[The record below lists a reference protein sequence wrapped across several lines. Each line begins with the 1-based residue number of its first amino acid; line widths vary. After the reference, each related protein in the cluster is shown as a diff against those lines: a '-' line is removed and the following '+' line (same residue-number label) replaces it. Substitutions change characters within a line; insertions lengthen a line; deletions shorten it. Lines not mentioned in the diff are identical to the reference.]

1 MSQSN
6 RYPKDARGE
15 FTIPPF
21 SKLREVDS
29 AAPSFERPI
38 LARLRPRLDLAQQH
52 IAMVAGSA
60 NADVVIQAWPDGD
73 QAFKKDPR
81 NRRLYRIMRATA
93 DVLWPQIVALQ
104 KQGAGIGLVLAHSIG
119 RGRKREM
126 MLHPRGVMA
135 DIDQELPAF
144 LLAPSFILQTSPGR
158 HQATW
163 IVPDLEWETYDGV
176 EARLV
181 ADYGADSEATTWN
194 QAPRLAGTFNL
205 KRPNEAHLTDFLPDS
220 ITRPVTAAELVTA
233 YPPIAA
239 EARPMPEPP
248 ARWLTNRSLLV
259 AILWRIDHHLQA
271 YGAFSVPGVPGSY
284 TVENGSDA
292 GKVLLVSAIHHES
305 GGCLEGLRLAH
316 AMIGGGEFEGKTF
329 FGDPDGYS
337 KARVDS
343 HWHSLG
349 RRRVRPVTMRTLTR
363 ANRFLDGQLGDG
375 AQRSRRGD
383 SEVGMAAWRTV
394 QTHGELVVRR
404 GIHAAVIEHRAV
416 ELDAGVSRHAHQL
429 LEIIRVNIN
438 PSTGTCTL
446 PPQALLAKDLRV
458 SERTIKRA
466 LKELVDANLMVR
478 TAGRTADC
486 YGVAGVVVALTLPFE
501 APPPGPNV
509 VPLARRSSPPQGSHV
524 APMSRRLPPPI
535 LDRLALLERDAGD
548 GPEIKVLARLD
559 GDLCAY
565 IEETAVIGIYKR
577 AMQLMRRRAD
587 DIFMMEPLKVAREFY
602 RWIKVAA
609 GEYGDRCA
617 EQARSERD
625 LKSTRYT
632 FGVALGVSG
641 AYEIWK
647 ERRERTRA
655 RREKAAKEREKAAEE
670 KLEANPYFR
679 AKQGLGA

>member
-1 MSQSN
+1 MPQSN
-6 RYPKDARGE
+6 KYPKDARGE
-15 FTIPPF
+15 FTIPSF
-21 SKLREVDS
+21 SKLHEADP

-38 LARLRPRLDLAQQH
+38 LARLRPRLDLAQQQT
-52 IAMVAGSA
+52 AMVAGSPD
-60 NADVVIQAWPDGD
+60 ADVVVQAWPDGD

-81 NRRLYRIMRATA
+81 NRRRYRIMRGTVDA
-93 DVLWPQIVALQ
+93 LWPQIVALQ

-135 DIDQELPAF
+135 DLDQELPAF
-144 LLAPSFILQTSPGR
+144 LMAPSFILQTSPGR

-163 IVPDLEWETYDGV
+163 FVPDLDWETYDGV

-181 ADYGADSEATTWN
+181 ADYGADPEATAWN

-205 KRPNEAHLTDFLPDS
+205 KRPGEAHLIDFLPDS
-220 ITRPVTAAELVTA
+220 ITRPVTAAELVAA

-239 EARPMPEPP
+239 EARPMPEPS
-248 ARWLTNRSLLV
+248 ARWLTNRALLV

-271 YGAFSVPGVPGSY
+271 YGAFSVPGAPGSY
-284 TVENGSDA
+284 TVDNGSDA

-305 GGCLEGLRLAH
+305 GGCVDGLRLAH
-316 AMIGGGEFEGKTF
+316 AIIGGGEFEGKTF

-343 HWHSLG
+343 LWHSLG
-349 RRRVRPVTMRTLTR
+349 RRRVRPVTMRTLKR
-363 ANRFLDGQLGDG
+363 ANRFLDGRLGDG
-375 AQRSRRGD
+375 TQRSRRGD

-394 QTHGELVVRR
+394 QTQGDLVVQR
-404 GIHAAVIEHRAV
+404 GIHDAVIEHRAA

-429 LEIIRVNIN
+429 LEIIRVDIN

-446 PPQALLAKDLRV
+446 RPQALLANDLRV

-466 LKELVDANLMVR
+466 LKELVDAKLMVR

-486 YGVAGVVVALTLPFE
+486 YGVAGVVVALTLSFE
-501 APPPGPNV
+501 APTPGPNV

-524 APMSRRLPPPI
+524 ARMSRRLPAPI

-548 GPEIKVLARLD
+548 GPEIEVLARLD
-559 GDLCAY
+559 GDLCAH
-565 IEETAVIGIYKR
+565 IEEAALISIYAR

-587 DIFMMEPLKVAREFY
+587 DILMMEPLKVAREFY
-602 RWIKVAA
+602 RWTKVAA
-609 GEYGDRCA
+609 GEYGERRA
-617 EQARSERD
+617 EQARSEQE
-625 LKSTRYT
+625 LKSARYT
-632 FGVALGVSG
+632 FGIALGVTG
-641 AYEIWK
+641 PYEIWK
-647 ERRERTRA
+647 ERRDRARA
-655 RREKAAKEREKAAEE
+655 RREKAAKEN
-670 KLEANPYFR
+670 LEANPYFR
-679 AKQGLGA
+679 AKQGLGS